1 MVAQRQQSLQAVALA
16 GRMPPMNLISF
27 AVIGVGAALGAWG
40 RWMLGLWLNPLFPSM
55 PMGTLAANLIGGFL
69 IGAAVMVLQINK
81 ELSPELSLFLITG
94 FLGGLTTFSTFSA
107 EVVALIQR
115 AEWGWAMGTISLHVA
130 GSLLMTGLGIFT
142 VHKLA
147 S

>member
-1 MVAQRQQSLQAVALA
+1 
-16 GRMPPMNLISF
+16 MNLISF
-27 AVIGVGAALGAWG
+27 VVIGVGAALGAWG

-130 GSLLMTGLGIFT
+130 GSLLMTLLGIWS
-142 VHKLA
+142 VNRLA
-147 S
+147 A